1 MRNSGPGA
9 GVLHFSTL
17 DDFFIPHAV
26 LMDEFTV
33 HAVGNDFYLLVRVR
47 FKPGTGLQSEIIERD
62 QIPKVGIAG
71 VLIVSKREVETS
83 NMPTIIF
90 EVNLRCGNL
99 GKHILQD

>member
-1 MRNSGPGA
+1 MN
-9 GVLHFSTL
+9 
-17 DDFFIPHAV
+17 
-26 LMDEFTV
+26 EFPIHTI
-33 HAVGNDFYLLVRVR
+33 GNDFYLLVRVR

-90 EVNLRCGNL
+90 EVNLPCGNL